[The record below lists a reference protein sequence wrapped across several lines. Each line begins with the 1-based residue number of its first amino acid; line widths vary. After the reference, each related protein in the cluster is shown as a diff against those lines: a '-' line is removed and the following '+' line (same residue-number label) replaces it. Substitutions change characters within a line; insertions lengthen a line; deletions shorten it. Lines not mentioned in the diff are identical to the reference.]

1 MQKPTKPASLGDIEF
16 DAIIERTESLESEVP
31 EYATE
36 SGFAVSDNICL
47 KGVTLDVEAVFSNSP
62 VTWKNEH
69 TPSLVRVETMCEK
82 LRKLWKDRSVV
93 TFTVGSDTYEN
104 MCIESCSLPK
114 KVDTGD
120 SVHVSLTLKQVTIT
134 TSETVNIDIKYA
146 RGGTS
151 SKNTGSAQSKSSS
164 TDSKSS
170 TSTTTTTKRSVL
182 CSMGI
187 ATGLLKEDK

>member
-47 KGVTLDVEAVFSNSP
+47 KGVTLDVEAVFSNAP
-62 VTWKNEH
+62 VTWKSEH

-82 LRKLWKDRSVV
+82 LRKMWRDRSVV
-93 TFTVGSDTYEN
+93 TFTAGSDTYEN
-104 MCIESCSLPK
+104 MCIESCSLPR
-114 KVDTGD
+114 KVETGD
-120 SVHVSLTLKQVTIT
+120 SIHIPFTLKQVTIT
-134 TSETVNIDIKYA
+134 SSEIVNIDIKYA

-151 SKNTGSAQSKSSS
+151 GKNTGSAQSKSSS
-164 TDSKSS
+164 ADSKSS
-170 TSTTTTTKRSVL
+170 NSGKKRSVL
-182 CSMGI
+182 CSMGV
-187 ATGLLKEDK
+187 AAGLLKEDK